1 MPTRVPGRLAGLA
14 GLAGRAGLAGL
25 VDLALPR
32 CCACCGRPA
41 QRPVCPDC
49 TELIELQVSPVTQPV
64 AAGGTGWSPLL
75 VAAAAPYEDAVRD
88 LILQFKER
96 GRTGAR
102 RLLGVLLAEAVTA
115 ALLAELAE
123 PAEPARPARTARP
136 AGRIGAG
143 TRVWLVPV
151 PPSPGRRSGGRDP
164 VREVALGASAALRGS
179 GRPARVLPVL
189 RCARPVADQAGLSEQ
204 ARAANVERAFACR
217 PVGAAAWS
225 GQVVLVDDVV
235 TTGATLAEAAR
246 ALRDGGGVALSG
258 AAVVAAT
265 RRLRP
270 RGPAVT
276 LWL

>member
-1 MPTRVPGRLAGLA
+1 M
-14 GLAGRAGLAGL
+14 
-25 VDLALPR
+25 
-32 CCACCGRPA
+32 
-41 QRPVCPDC
+41 
-49 TELIELQVSPVTQPV
+49 IELQVSPVTLPV
-64 AAGGTGWSPLL
+64 AAGGTGWSPLS
-75 VAAAAPYEDAVRD
+75 VAAAAPYEGAVRD
-88 LILQFKER
+88 LILHFKER

-115 ALLAELAE
+115 AL
-123 PAEPARPARTARP
+123 PAESARPALP

-143 TRVWLVPV
+143 TRVWLAPV
-151 PPSPGRRSGGRDP
+151 PPSPSRRSGGRDP
-164 VREVALGASAALRGS
+164 VREVALGACAALRRS

-225 GQVVLVDDVV
+225 GPVVLVDDVV

-246 ALRDGGGVALSG
+246 ALQDGGGVAPSG

-276 LWL
+276 LWFR